1 MYDNLC
7 GSEMCRI
14 INLCG
19 SEICRII
26 YVGVKCVG

>member
-1 MYDNLC
+1 MLDILC
-7 GSEMCRI
+7 GSEICRI

-19 SEICRII
+19 SDMCRII